1 MTDGDIKTLKIHGYN
16 EMRGVNNIIKFQMN
30 SQIIIM
36 LQFFKTKIVKHNN

>member
-16 EMRGVNNIIKFQMN
+16 EMRVNNIIKFQMN